1 MIKRFTIWTVALAGL
16 LGAGA
21 CSDTFDP
28 STGSG
33 EGTVVL
39 DIALN
44 DDVAAPAKAGS
55 HKAPAKVATNGRE
68 VDASQ
73 LRMTISSTNGVY
85 EKTWET
91 LSLFD
96 ETKERFPVGA
106 YELAVSYGTQG
117 EEGFD
122 KPYYYGTTQFG
133 VRENE
138 VTPVSVEATLAN
150 SMVSM
155 VYTEAFLNY
164 FRSYTTEILTSQGNT
179 LTYDNDANEAAYVEP
194 GNVEVF
200 CSVVKPNG
208 VSARLSAAS
217 FRAEARHHYIVTVD
231 VAKEVG
237 DAVLT
242 ITFDSDLVN
251 ETVELD
257 LSDEV
262 LNAPAPTLKA
272 SGFTQGEPLTVVE
285 GSAPAQ
291 PVRIVA
297 QAKGALSHG
306 ILTTSSAWLNTQ
318 GWPGTVNLT
327 TGDPTELALLN
338 TLGLERNGFEAA
350 GSKMAMVEFTDLIK
364 NLKYTDGGD
373 NSSTFTLVVTDKY
386 SKVSDPVTFT
396 VNVKE
401 LLLSISSDQKIYD
414 GETSYS
420 FRMVYN
426 GGSADAV
433 TVQVKN
439 SLGIWEK
446 AEVTALEPVSDAEDT
461 YNVTVK
467 TAESGTVAIRVLAG
481 SKTTEPLTV
490 TRSVPNHQVE
500 TPANYAYATH
510 AYVGLSHL
518 DGTDATVDADAAELQ
533 LSTDNIKFAKVNAT
547 HEGTIFS
554 LTGLKPATT
563 YYVRA
568 KVGGRLCESK
578 SFTTET
584 ATAIP
589 NGDME
594 TWSTSASGSNW
605 KRMYPGVSESAS
617 VWGTNNPLTTS
628 QGSDYAYCRIS
639 GTISSST
646 SHSGTAALIRT
657 VGWGS
662 GNTATGSKGT
672 SGACKYT
679 DAGLLHLGSSRS
691 TRPAGYGSDDNK
703 TNQTSTGPVTTDDLN
718 LGISFASRP
727 SALGFWYRYEPKNS
741 ADKGFAEIWVK
752 DAAGNIVAQGTMNLD
767 ATKTYTFK
775 QIPLTYTAASAKG
788 ATLYVRFQSTNS
800 MEYVKRTD
808 SNFSGP
814 GFANLSNGTF
824 MGSQLYIDDVTLE
837 Y

>member
-96 ETKERFPVGA
+96 ETKERFPVGT

-426 GGSADAV
+426 GGSTDAV
-433 TVQVKN
+433 TVQIKN

-446 AEVTALEPVSDAEDT
+446 AEVTALEPVSGAEDT

-490 TRSVPNHQVE
+490 TRSEPNHQVE

-510 AYVGLSHL
+510 AYVGLSHQ

-568 KVGGRLCESK
+568 KVGGRLCEPK

-594 TWSTSASGSNW
+594 TWSTSANGSNW

>member
-426 GGSADAV
+426 GGSTDAV
-433 TVQVKN
+433 TVQIKN

-446 AEVTALEPVSDAEDT
+446 AEVTALEPVSGAEDT

-481 SKTTEPLTV
+481 SKTSEPLTV
-490 TRSVPNHQVE
+490 TRSEPNHQVE

-510 AYVGLSHL
+510 AYVGLSHQ

-594 TWSTSASGSNW
+594 TWSTSANGSNW

-628 QGSDYAYCRIS
+628 QGSDFAYCRIS

-703 TNQTSTGPVTTDDLN
+703 TNKTSTGPVTTDDLN